1 VDVNTERNNPD
12 EVKLERE
19 LDGSEIAIVGMSCR
33 FPGARNVEEFWSN
46 LRAGKESLSRVLAED
61 LRRAGMDPAALEN
74 PQYVPWAP
82 FLDDIES
89 FDAGFFGYTPLE
101 AKLMDPQ
108 QRIFLECA
116 WEAFEHAGH
125 LPEAYRGRVGVFTGA
140 KTNTYLLNLFSNAE
154 FFHKL
159 DTFQI
164 ALGNDL
170 ACMATRVS
178 YKMGL
183 QGPSYAVHTACSTSL
198 VTVHLACQSLLLGEC
213 DMALAG
219 GAAINVPQR
228 RGYFYQKGG
237 LLAPDG
243 HCRTFDEKAAG
254 SNFGNG
260 VGAVVLKR
268 LADAMADGD
277 RVWAVIRGS
286 AVNNDGANK
295 ASYTAPGVEGQ
306 SKVLLEA
313 MANAGVDADTIS
325 YIEAHGTATD
335 LGDSIEMLA
344 LTNAFRATSKNS
356 NFCAIGSVKTN
367 IGHLETA
374 AGIAGLIKTALALH
388 HKQIPP
394 SLHFER
400 PNPKIDFSSSPFYVN
415 AQLSEWKSQGM
426 PRRAGVSSFGI
437 GSTNAHVILEEAPL
451 AEKSGPSRPRQL
463 LLVSARSDAALD
475 TMTAQLAQHFH
486 AVPENDERY
495 LADAAY
501 TLNTGRKAF
510 AHRRALLCHDARDSA
525 ASLASLDPTRVF
537 THTCEAVNRPVVF
550 LFPGLGDH
558 YPGMG
563 SDLYANEPTFRR
575 HVDRCAELL
584 RPHLGCD
591 IREVLFPKDTK
602 KASDAADGN
611 KPDLRRMLGRSGAQD
626 ELSQQLNQTRLA
638 QPATFVIE
646 YALAQLW
653 MEWGIRPQAMV
664 GYSLGEYVA
673 ACLSSVLSLEAALA
687 LVAKRAMMIEELPPG
702 AMLAVP
708 MSEEEVTPLLEKY
721 NVSLGAVNG
730 PSICV
735 LSGPVEAVKALEKE
749 LADRE
754 VITRRLQTTHAFHS
768 QMMECLAEELT
779 AIAGKIECHAPR
791 IPFISNT
798 TGTWFSEEEAW
809 DPGYW
814 ARHMVRPVLFDQGIK
829 ELLKE
834 KERIFLE
841 VGPGQGLT
849 AFLKQHPSCTDD
861 IARHALPSLPSA
873 YDRRPQL
880 EFLLESAG
888 KLWLLGQSVDWKG
901 FYAHELRHRVALP
914 TYPFE
919 RQRYWVDPPEAQT
932 DIVRQGTLAKK
943 QDIADWCYRPVW
955 RQTEGRKKE
964 NARTKAAWLVFS
976 DARGLDAELVLRL
989 RQDARHVI
997 TVRTGEKFE
1006 RISND
1011 EFIIRPAHT
1020 EDYAALVTGLGL
1032 EIKLEKILHLWTI
1045 SHLEQADSVSFDR
1058 MQELGF
1064 YSLIFLAQALGRHAK
1079 GEAIEVEVITNR
1091 LQRVMDGDQIEP
1103 EKAIMLGPVRVIPQE
1118 FPDISCRCIDLPL
1131 AEGEA
1136 QEKLCSLL
1144 LSEFEFA
1151 VDDSVVAYRKGSRW
1165 TSQFDAQPLT
1175 RPDLPSGKLREK
1187 GVYLITGG
1195 SGGLG
1200 LVLAEHLARM
1210 AKARL
1215 VLTGRSAVP
1224 DRAEWPRLLEGKGEE
1239 GVAAKIRAL
1248 QRIEEAGG
1256 EVLMAV
1262 ADASDETQMQDVV
1275 DEAITRFGELH
1286 GVIHMAGVPGGGIIQ
1301 LKTRE
1306 MAERILSPKVKGT
1319 LVLDKIFAGRKLDF
1333 LVLYSSIA
1341 SVLGEVGQA
1350 DYCGA
1355 SAFLDAYAHKQA
1367 RHRDRAVI
1375 AINWEIWQEVGIG
1388 VNTEVPAHIRQLR
1401 QQMLANG
1408 ILPEEG
1414 VDAFDRILSSGLSQ
1428 VIVCPQDIKKRIEIG
1443 KSLTADSFLKELGK
1457 SRPAPGQPARRTTG
1471 TSFVRAGA
1479 GLEQRISEI
1488 WQRILGRDGIGV
1500 NDNFFDLGGNS
1511 LLGLQL
1517 VSELSQELGTQ
1528 IAPVT
1533 LFEFPTVRSLT
1544 RHLNSEVEDQPQ
1556 ASQEIAERRKRS
1568 RETAGDDIAIIGS
1581 AGRFPGASN
1590 VEELWQILCEG
1601 KETVSFFTDAEL
1613 LAAGVDPRA
1622 VRNPRYVRAAS
1633 VLENIDHFD
1642 ASLFGYAPRE
1652 AEVMDPQH
1660 RIFLECAWEVLER
1673 AGYNPHNYPGL
1684 IGVFAGA
1691 NLSTYLLKLYSDSR
1705 VKNSVNHLQALIGND
1720 KDSLTTTVSYK
1731 LNLRGPS
1738 VAVQTFCSTSLV
1750 AVHMAC
1756 QSLRQGE
1763 CDMALAGGIRVV
1775 VPDRQGYIYEPGGLW
1790 PADGHTRSFD
1800 VKANGSPFGNGVGI
1814 VCLKRLEEA
1823 LADGDRIEAVI
1834 KGTAI
1839 NNDGAGK
1846 AGYTAPSVRGQ
1857 SAVIQAAFE
1866 NSGIDPGTIGY
1877 VEAHGS
1883 ATELGD
1889 PIEISALTKAFAAH
1903 TDKKKFCPI
1912 GSVKSNFGH
1921 LDRAAGVTALIK
1933 TTLAL
1938 QHQQIPPSIN
1948 FQEQNPN
1955 IDFENSPFF
1964 VNTILRPWSRN
1975 CTPRRAGVNS
1985 LGVGGTNVHV
1995 ILEEAPSVDPSGPS
2009 RPWQLL
2015 VTSGKSEAVL
2025 DQIDSRLAGHF
2036 GAHPAVNL
2044 ADVAYTLQVGRK
2056 PLEYRRIAVC
2066 RDIEDAK
2073 HILTGGD
2080 PKRVITG
2087 YREEAERCIVFM
2099 FPGIGAHYVD
2109 MARGLYDSE
2118 AGFHQIVDHCCEV
2131 LLSHLGFDLRSD
2143 LYPEKHEEPV
2153 PHENQ
2158 AGVDL
2163 RRMLKRK
2170 NSNHSAKTIDRADV
2184 SQPLLFV
2191 IEYALARL
2199 WMEWGIYPQAMIG
2212 YSLGEYVAAC
2222 LAGVMSLEDALKLVG
2237 GRARMIQEL
2246 PHGALLAVA
2255 LRQERLE
2262 PLLGGE
2268 LSLMAI
2274 NGPEQCVV
2282 SGPVAAIEA
2291 FESKLTGD
2299 GISCR
2304 RLEAS
2309 HAFHSRMMEPIFEQ
2323 VAELARSIPLYAP
2336 QIPYISNV
2344 TGKLIEPNEATSP
2357 EYWARH
2363 MCQPVRFSQGI
2374 EELLKVPGTILLEMG
2389 PPLLSSIA
2397 LQSVTQNEQPAVINC
2412 LRHSYETQPDVAH
2425 ALQALGKL
2433 WLLGVEPDW
2442 GKFYAQEK
2450 RHRVL
2455 LPSYPFQRQRY
2466 WIETQDDHQRSAER
2480 ISGDSF
2486 EGTEWLYTP
2495 SWKRTQPPCLNSSS
2509 AANQGKWWIF
2519 TDSMG
2524 LGDELARQLEDRGV
2538 TAIRLP
2544 GELAH
2549 DEKRLFAVCDAGG
2562 LPEGIVYLCGVAW
2575 EEEKS
2580 HAAEGI
2586 AKLGRMLRALDLPN
2600 GFPLWI
2606 VGNQLHAV
2614 TDDEPLEAQKTA
2626 LLGASLVLSRE
2637 LDKLQIKHIDVAVSP
2652 ESLKKTARQIL
2663 GEINSELPG
2672 RIIAYRGGHRWLP
2685 TLAAANP
2692 GVQETRLRAG
2702 AVYLMVNAFG
2712 SVGERFAE
2720 YLTQKAG
2727 VRLALAD
2734 SLGLPG
2740 RELWTEW
2747 LAADSGGGRISEKIL
2762 KILKLET
2769 ATEVLAIS
2777 GGFSDSQHAE
2787 LMIEETV
2794 RHFGELDGVLY
2805 FFDAQEPTG
2814 ETLDGRSAELTALD
2828 GALQGH
2834 PLDFRLLISSV
2845 PSAELASE
2853 DASVPF
2859 FFDSFVTRSLDRESQ
2874 RWTSITWLPD
2884 ESDAAG
2890 ENAIARLF
2898 QVPFTSNLIVSPEPL
2913 SDGWNKFDAVL
2924 ERPHKSEVSGPV
2936 SNYPRP
2942 NLRVAYSAPSTETEI
2957 TIAQLWREL
2966 LGLKEIG
2973 VHDNFLELGG
2983 DSLMATRL
2991 ISRMKDV
2998 FHQDLPVRLVF
3009 EASTVA
3015 ELARAVDGAKA
3026 ETMETATE
3034 EVEEM
3039 MKMLEQ
3045 LSEEEVEQELLR
3057 RRSLAKGA

>member
-1 VDVNTERNNPD
+1 MNTGNKNPD
-12 EVKLERE
+12 EVELQRE
-19 LDGSEIAIVGMSCR
+19 FDGSEIAIVGMSCR
-33 FPGARNVEEFWSN
+33 FPGARSVEEFWSN
-46 LRAGKESLSRVLAED
+46 LCAGKESLSRVSAED
-61 LRRAGMDPAALEN
+61 LRRGGMDPAALEH

-82 FLDDIES
+82 FLDDVES

-108 QRIFLECA
+108 QRLFLECA

-125 LPEAYRGRVGVFTGA
+125 LPETYRGRVGVFTGA
-140 KTNTYLLNLFSNAE
+140 KTNTYLLNLFANAE
-154 FFHKL
+154 FFRKL

-228 RGYFYQKGG
+228 RGYLYQKGG

-268 LADAMADGD
+268 LADSLADGD

-325 YIEAHGTATD
+325 YVEAHGTATD

-344 LTNAFRATSKNS
+344 LTNAFRATSKNT

-367 IGHLETA
+367 LGHLETA
-374 AGIAGLIKTALALH
+374 AGVAGLIKTALALH

-415 AQLSEWKSQGM
+415 TQLSEWKSQGM

-437 GSTNAHVILEEAPL
+437 GSTNAHVILEEAPV

-463 LLVSARSDAALD
+463 VLVSARSEAALD
-475 TMTAQLAQHFH
+475 AMTAQLAQHFH
-486 AVPENDERY
+486 TVPENDERY

-510 AHRRALLCHDARDSA
+510 AHRRALLCHDARDA
-525 ASLASLDPTRVF
+525 ASSLESLDPTSVF

-575 HVDRCAELL
+575 HVDHCAELL

-591 IREVLFPKDTK
+591 IREVLFPKETK
-602 KASDAADGN
+602 KAADAAAGN

-626 ELSQQLNQTRLA
+626 ELSQQLNQTRMA

-653 MEWGIRPQAMV
+653 MGWGIRPQAMI

-687 LVAKRAMMIEELPPG
+687 LVAKRAMMIQELPAG
-702 AMLAVP
+702 AMLAIP
-708 MSEEEVTPLLEKY
+708 MSEEEVEPLLEKY
-721 NVSLGAVNG
+721 SVSLGAVNG
-730 PSICV
+730 PSMCV

-779 AIAGKIECHAPR
+779 GIAGKIECHAPR

-798 TGTWFSEEEAW
+798 TGTWFSEEEAR

-814 ARHMVRPVLFDQGIK
+814 ARHMVRPVLFDRGIK

-849 AFLKQHPSCTDD
+849 AFLKQHPLCTDG
-861 IARHALPSLPSA
+861 IAQHALPSLPSA

-880 EFLLESAG
+880 EFMLESAG
-888 KLWLLGQSVDWKG
+888 KLWLLGQSIDWKG
-901 FYAHELRHRVALP
+901 FYAHELRRRVPLP

-919 RQRYWVDPPEAQT
+919 RQRYWVDPPEVQT
-932 DIVRQGTLAKK
+932 DAVSWQGALAKK
-943 QDIADWCYRPVW
+943 PDIADWCYRPVW

-964 NARTKAAWLVFS
+964 NARTKAAWLVFR
-976 DARGLDAELVLRL
+976 DASGLGAELVQSLRE
-989 RQDARHVI
+989 DARHVI
-997 TVRTGEKFE
+997 TVRTGENFE
-1006 RISND
+1006 RISKD
-1011 EFIIRPAHT
+1011 EFIVRPSHA
-1020 EDYAALVTGLGL
+1020 EDYAALMAGLGP
-1032 EIKLEKILHLWTI
+1032 EVKLEKIIHLWTV
-1045 SHLEQADSVSFDR
+1045 SHLEQAGAVSFDR
-1058 MQELGF
+1058 MQDLGF
-1064 YSLIFLAQALGRHAK
+1064 YSLIFLTQALGRHAK
-1079 GEAIEVEVITNR
+1079 GETIEIEVITSR
-1091 LQRVMDGDQIEP
+1091 LQRVVDGDRIKP
-1103 EKAIMLGPVRVIPQE
+1103 EKATMLGPVRVIPQE
-1118 FPDISCRCIDLPL
+1118 FPKISCRCIDLPL

-1136 QEKLCSLL
+1136 QEKLCRLL

-1151 VDDSVVAYRKGSRW
+1151 VDDSVVAYRDGSRW
-1165 TSQFDAQPLT
+1165 TLQFEPQPLT
-1175 RPDLPSGKLREK
+1175 KSDRTSARLREN
-1187 GVYLITGG
+1187 GVYLVTGG

-1200 LVLAEHLARM
+1200 LVLAEHLARTR
-1210 AKARL
+1210 KARL

-1224 DRAEWPRLLEGKGEE
+1224 DRTEWPRLLEEKGDER
-1239 GVAAKIRAL
+1239 VAAKIRAL

-1256 EVLMAV
+1256 EVLTAV
-1262 ADASDETQMQDVV
+1262 ADAGDEAQMRHVV
-1275 DEAITRFGELH
+1275 DEATARFGEIH

-1319 LVLDKIFAGRKLDF
+1319 LVLDNIFRDRKLDF

-1355 SAFLDAYAHKQA
+1355 SAFLDAYAHKHAGQG
-1367 RHRDRAVI
+1367 DWPVM
-1375 AINWEIWQEVGIG
+1375 AIDWEIWQEVGIG

-1408 ILPEEG
+1408 ILPAEG

-1428 VIVCPQDIKKRIEIG
+1428 VIVCPQDIQKRIEIG
-1443 KSLTADSFLKELGK
+1443 RSLTADSFLKELGK
-1457 SRPAPGQPARRTTG
+1457 SHLAPSQPARRTTG
-1471 TSFVRAGA
+1471 TSFVRASA

-1488 WQRILGRDGIGV
+1488 WQRILGRDQIGMH
-1500 NDNFFDLGGNS
+1500 DNFFDLGGNS

-1544 RHLNSEVEDQPQ
+1544 RHLNSEAEEQPE
-1556 ASQEIAERRKRS
+1556 ASQEIAERSKRS
-1568 RETAGDDIAIIGS
+1568 RETGGGDIAIIGT
-1581 AGRFPGASN
+1581 AGRFPGARN
-1590 VEELWQILCEG
+1590 VEELWQVLCEG
-1601 KETVSFFTDAEL
+1601 KETVSFFTDEEL
-1613 LAAGVDPRA
+1613 LAAGVDPVV

-1673 AGYNPHNYPGL
+1673 AGYNPHSYPGL

-1705 VKNSVNHLQALIGND
+1705 VRNSVNHLQALIGND

-1738 VAVQTFCSTSLV
+1738 MAVQTFCSTSLV

-1800 VKANGSPFGNGVGI
+1800 AKANGSPFGNGVGI
-1814 VCLKRLEEA
+1814 VCLKRLEDA

-1857 SAVIQAAFE
+1857 SAVIQAAFK
-1866 NSGIDPGTIGY
+1866 NSGIDPETIGY

-1948 FQEQNPN
+1948 FQGANPN

-1964 VNTILRPWSRN
+1964 VNTALRPWSRN
-1975 CTPRRAGVNS
+1975 GTPRRAGVNS

-1995 ILEEAPSVDPSGPS
+1995 ILEEAPAVEPSGPS
-2009 RPWQLL
+2009 RPWQL
-2015 VTSGKSEAVL
+2015 VMTSGKSEAVL
-2025 DQIDSRLAGHF
+2025 DQIGSRLASHF
-2036 GAHPAVNL
+2036 DAHPGMNL

-2073 HILTGGD
+2073 HTLTGGD

-2087 YREEAERCIVFM
+2087 YREEAERHIVFM
-2099 FPGIGAHYVD
+2099 FPGIGAHYMD

-2118 AGFHQIVDHCCEV
+2118 AGFRQTVDHCCEV
-2131 LLSHLGFDLRSD
+2131 LLPHLGFDLRTD

-2153 PHENQ
+2153 PQENQ

-2163 RRMLKRK
+2163 RRMLKRR
-2170 NSNHSAKTIDRADV
+2170 NGDHPARRIDRADV

-2199 WMEWGIYPQAMIG
+2199 WMEWGINPQAMIG

-2222 LAGVMSLEDALKLVG
+2222 LASVMSLEDALKLVA

-2246 PHGALLAVA
+2246 PPGALLAVA
-2255 LRQERLE
+2255 LTQERLE
-2262 PLLGGE
+2262 PLLGDE

-2282 SGPVAAIEA
+2282 SGPVAAIET
-2291 FESKLTGD
+2291 FESKLMGD

-2309 HAFHSRMMEPIFEQ
+2309 HAFHSRMMEPVFEQ
-2323 VAELARSIPLYAP
+2323 VAELARSISLHAP

-2344 TGKLIEPNEATSP
+2344 TGKLIEPGDAVSP

-2363 MCQPVRFSQGI
+2363 MCQSVRFSQGI

-2389 PPLLSSIA
+2389 PPLLCSIA
-2397 LQSVTQNEQPAVINC
+2397 LQSATANEQPAVINC

-2442 GKFYAQEK
+2442 SKFYSQEK

-2455 LPSYPFQRQRY
+2455 LPPYPFQRQRY
-2466 WIETQDDHQRSAER
+2466 WIETHGDHQRSSER

-2495 SWKRTQPPCLNSSS
+2495 SWKRTQPACVNSSS
-2509 AANQGKWWIF
+2509 AANRGKWWIF
-2519 TDSMG
+2519 TDSLG

-2544 GELAH
+2544 GELAQ
-2549 DEKRLFAVCDAGG
+2549 DEKCLVAACEAGG

-2575 EEEKS
+2575 EKERS
-2580 HAAEGI
+2580 YAAGGI
-2586 AKLGRMLRALDLPN
+2586 ATLGRILRDLELPD

-2606 VGNQLHAV
+2606 VCNQLHAV

-2637 LDKLQIKHIDVAVSP
+2637 LDKLRIKHIDVAVSP
-2652 ESLKKTARQIL
+2652 ASRKKTAQQIL
-2663 GEINSELPG
+2663 AEIDSELPG
-2672 RIIAYRGGHRWLP
+2672 QIVAYRGGHRWLP
-2685 TLAAANP
+2685 TLATANP
-2692 GVQETRLRAG
+2692 GVQETRLKAG
-2702 AVYLMVNAFG
+2702 GVYLMVNALG
-2712 SVGERFAE
+2712 PVGERFAE
-2720 YLTQKAG
+2720 YLAQKAG
-2727 VRLALAD
+2727 ARLALAD

-2740 RELWTEW
+2740 RELWDEW
-2747 LAADSGGGRISEKIL
+2747 LAADSGEGRISEKIR
-2762 KILKLET
+2762 KIRKLE
-2769 ATEVLAIS
+2769 AAAEVLAMN
-2777 GGFSDSQHAE
+2777 GGFSDQQHAE
-2787 LMIEETV
+2787 SMIEEV
-2794 RHFGELDGVLY
+2794 IRHFGELDGVLY

-2814 ETLDGRSAELTALD
+2814 ETLDSRNAELLALD
-2828 GALQGH
+2828 GALQGRR
-2834 PLDFRLLISSV
+2834 LDSRLLISSA
-2845 PSAELASE
+2845 PSSKLASE

-2859 FFDSFVTRSLDRESQ
+2859 FFDSFVTRSADRESQ
-2874 RWTSITWLPD
+2874 RWTSITWLHD
-2884 ESDAAG
+2884 ESASAG

-2898 QVPFTSNLIVSPEPL
+2898 QVSFTSNLIVSPEPL
-2913 SDGWNKFDAVL
+2913 SDGWNKFEAAL
-2924 ERPHKSEVSGPV
+2924 ERLHKSEVSGPV

-2942 NLRVAYSAPSTETEI
+2942 NLRVAYAAPSTETEI
-2957 TIAQLWREL
+2957 TIAQLWRDL
-2966 LGLKEIG
+2966 LGVKEIG
-2973 VHDNFLELGG
+2973 IHDNFLELGG

-3015 ELARAVDGAKA
+3015 ELANALDRAKA
-3026 ETMETATE
+3026 ESTDTETE
-3034 EVEEM
+3034 EMEEM